1 MDADDD
7 DEESGSLNAKARER
21 FPTIRPVVTPTQL
34 RERTTPSGV
43 GAPPSRRKGRSWL
56 HHRVDRADEL
66 TAPAVRLRRAYMH
79 TRAALLLIMAVLIV
93 ALIALVLLLLFRR

>member
-21 FPTIRPVVTPTQL
+21 FPTIRPVVTPARL
-34 RERTTPSGV
+34 RERTTPTGV
-43 GAPPSRRKGRSWL
+43 PAPPPRRKGRSWL
-56 HHRVDRADEL
+56 HHRVDRADEV

-79 TRAALLLIMAVLIV
+79 TRAALLVIMAVLIV
-93 ALIALVLLLLFRR
+93 ALIALVVLLLLRR

>member
-21 FPTIRPVVTPTQL
+21 FPTIRPVVTPTRL
-34 RERTTPSGV
+34 RERTTPTGV
-43 GAPPSRRKGRSWL
+43 GAPPPRRKVRSWL
-56 HHRVDRADEL
+56 HHRVERHDEV

-79 TRAALLLIMAVLIV
+79 TRAALLVIMAVLIV
-93 ALIALVLLLLFRR
+93 ALIALVVLLLLRR

>member
-21 FPTIRPVVTPTQL
+21 FPTIRPVVTPARL
-34 RERTTPSGV
+34 RERTTPTGV
-43 GAPPSRRKGRSWL
+43 APPPRRKARSWF
-56 HHRVDRADEL
+56 HHGVERADEL

-79 TRAALLLIMAVLIV
+79 TRAALLVIMAVLIV
-93 ALIALVLLLLFRR
+93 ALIALVVLLLLRR